1 MANKEMKTFTAG
13 DVTYDIVDQPSRD
26 RITNLEN
33 NQLVITNNGG
43 VINITSNSSNNIGMA
58 SSTEPGFMSSADK
71 IKLDEMD
78 GQQIQVDSYLSL
90 YSSNPV
96 QNNVITSNMNNK
108 VDNSKVLTFEEIQA
122 STDLTGKIADAEAV
136 FRYNNTS
143 YALANLTHYK
153 SGSLSVSSTYRPY
166 TFTSTEK
173 EKIIC
178 YEFTATIKNT
188 SNYFCDIFLSVAN
201 GKNRIEIPLIR
212 SSTRALASVPVILP
226 ENTQIYCSADGIDDT
241 VYYTAYCILN

>member
-1 MANKEMKTFTAG
+1 MTNKEMKTFTAG

-58 SSTEPGFMSSADK
+58 SSTEPGFMSAADK
-71 IKLDEMD
+71 TKLDGLD
-78 GQQIQVDSYLSL
+78 GQQIQVDSYLSV

-96 QNNVITSNMNNK
+96 QNKVITNKMNNK
-108 VDNSKVLTFEEIQA
+108 VDTSNVLTFEEIQA
-122 STDLTGKIADAEAV
+122 STNLTGKIADAEAV
-136 FRYNNTS
+136 FKYNNTS
-143 YALANLTHYK
+143 YALTNLTHFK
-153 SGSLSVSSTYRPY
+153 SGSLSLSSTYRPY

-178 YEFTATIKNT
+178 YKFTATIKNT
-188 SNYFCDIFLSVAN
+188 SNYFCNIYCSVAN
-201 GKNRIEIPLIR
+201 GNSRIEIPLIR
-212 SSTRALASVPVILP
+212 SSPRALASVPVILP
-226 ENTQIYCSADGIDDT
+226 ENTIIYCSAAGIEDT
-241 VYYTAYCILN
+241 VNYNAYCILK